1 MTDDEETGGVVLTW
15 RTADGPRQ
23 VVARRV
29 VLATGRDGLG
39 GPFVPAVFDAV
50 PQHLRA
56 HSSDPIDF
64 PALGGKRIA
73 VIGAGASAIDNA
85 AEALEAGARE
95 GALLVRRRDI
105 PRINKGMGGS
115 STGLRLG

>member
-1 MTDDEETGGVVLTW
+1 MDYLRWYRRVARLPVENGVELVDMTDDEETGGVVLTL

-56 HSSDPIDF
+56 PSSDPIDF
-64 PALGGKRIA
+64 PALR
-73 VIGAGASAIDNA
+73 S
-85 AEALEAGARE
+85 EEHTSELQ
-95 GALLVRRRDI
+95 
-105 PRINKGMGGS
+105 PQMPS
-115 STGLRLG
+115 